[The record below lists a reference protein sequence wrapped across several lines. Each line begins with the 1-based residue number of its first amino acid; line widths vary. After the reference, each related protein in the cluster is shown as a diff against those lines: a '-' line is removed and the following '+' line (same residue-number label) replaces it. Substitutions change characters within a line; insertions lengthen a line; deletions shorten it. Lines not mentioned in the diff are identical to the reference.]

1 MVIRFLHSLRT
12 RLILLTVL
20 VEIVMISAIVW
31 NSERL
36 AEAHLVRQFELR
48 RAEIS
53 LLLQAAIAP
62 AMVQRDYAS
71 ISETLS
77 NASQLQGFKYL
88 RMLDET
94 GQTVASA
101 GEQGTDKGSRMLDF
115 SLPVMLEG
123 RNYGQLNGAIDLGFL
138 EQARQEMLS
147 QNFGLAL
154 IGILLSSLILGA
166 IALWLTSRL
175 AQLVTASHRLAE
187 ESDFTPLP
195 VKGRDDLAQVIRAFN
210 QMAQTIAKRVQDLR
224 TAESRQRALASAI
237 DTERSR
243 LDALLSAMRE
253 GLVFVDQEERI
264 CYLNPAFAKLWL
276 VSLDGQTTQ
285 MPLADLC
292 SWLAASLREDA
303 RVQLFKGG
311 DHPEELTLK
320 DGRIVTQQ
328 GIPVSGTDRSQL
340 GYLWIFEDV
349 TSQRQ
354 MNEHLVFMAERDPLT
369 KLANRARFNAELEQL
384 VAAYQRDKTQQGA
397 VLYLDLDE
405 FKAINDSFGHRAG
418 DKVLQRAA
426 DAIGNLVRI
435 NELFARLGGDE
446 FAIIAPGADQHGACR
461 LAERIV
467 QSLTTLSFEF
477 EGRRI
482 GLTCS
487 LGIAL
492 LPEHASRS
500 EELVS
505 RADAAMYQ
513 AKRSGKNCWRIYR
526 PDLDESAS
534 MLSHLGWNEKIQSAL
549 TDNRFVLHF
558 QGIHDALTRK
568 ISHYEV
574 LIRMLDAEKPSEL
587 LLPGSFIPAAERTGR
602 IVDIDRWVVQ
612 AAIEKLAHVP
622 DLPSLAVNVSARTF
636 DDPMF
641 TGIIRKLLTQHQ
653 VAPRRLIIELTETAA
668 LANIADAERF
678 IADLRQLG
686 CTVCLDDFGVG
697 FSSFA
702 YLKHLSADVLKI
714 DGMFIRNLLNSR
726 EDRVFVQAIVEVAR
740 GLGKKTVA
748 EFVGDDQTL
757 ALLAE
762 MGVDYAQGYHLS
774 FPIAEISAP

>member
-101 GEQGTDKGSRMLDF
+101 GEQSTDKGSRMLDF

-303 RVQLFKGG
+303 RAQLFKGG

-748 EFVGDDQTL
+748 E
-757 ALLAE
+757 

>member
-1 MVIRFLHSLRT
+1 MAIRLLHSLRI

-20 VEIVMISAIVW
+20 VEIVMISAMVW

-71 ISETLS
+71 ISETLNS
-77 NASQLQGFKYL
+77 ARQLQGFEYL
-88 RMLDET
+88 RMVDES
-94 GQTVASA
+94 GQLVASTEGPA
-101 GEQGTDKGSRMLDF
+101 QGQGGKRLEF
-115 SLPVMLEG
+115 ALPITLEG
-123 RNYGQLNGAIDLGFL
+123 RSYGQLNAAIDLGFL
-138 EQARQEMLS
+138 EQARQQMLA
-147 QNFGLAL
+147 QNLGLAL
-154 IGILLSSLILGA
+154 AGILLSSLILGA

-175 AQLVTASHRLAE
+175 SQLVSASHRLAE
-187 ESDFTPLP
+187 EAEFTPLA
-195 VKGRDDLAQVIRAFN
+195 VKGSDDLAQVIRAFN

-224 TAESRQRALASAI
+224 DAEARQRALASAI

-264 CYLNPAFAKLWL
+264 CFLNPAFAKLWL
-276 VSLDGQTTQ
+276 VSLDGQTMQ
-285 MPLADLC
+285 MPLADLRN
-292 SWLAASLREDA
+292 WLSASLGEEA
-303 RVQLFKGG
+303 RTRLFKG
-311 DHPEELTLK
+311 DEHPQELMLA
-320 DGRIVTQQ
+320 DGRIITQQ
-328 GIPVSGTDRSQL
+328 GIPVAGTGQDRL

-354 MNEHLVFMAERDPLT
+354 MNEHLIFMAERDPLT

-384 VAAYQRDKTQQGA
+384 VAAHQRDDSLQGA

-426 DAIGNLVRI
+426 DAIGKLVRI

-446 FAIIAPGADQHGACR
+446 FAIIAPGADQNGACR

-467 QSLTTLSFEF
+467 QSLTALSFEF
-477 EGRRI
+477 DGQRV

-492 LPEHASRS
+492 LPEHARNS

-526 PDLDESAS
+526 SDLDESAS

-549 TDNRFVLHF
+549 VDNRFVLHF
-558 QGIHDALTRK
+558 QGIHDAFTRK
-568 ISHYEV
+568 VSHYEV
-574 LIRMLDAEKPSEL
+574 LIRMLDADKPSEL

-602 IVDIDRWVVQ
+602 IVDIDRWVVE
-612 AAIEKLAHVP
+612 AAIEKLAAAP

-641 TGIIRKLLTQHQ
+641 TSIIRRLLSEHQ
-653 VAPRRLIIELTETAA
+653 VAPKRLIIELTETAA
-668 LANIADAERF
+668 LANIADSERF

-726 EDRVFVQAIVEVAR
+726 EDQVFVRAIVEVAR

-774 FPIAEISAP
+774 FPIAEISAS

>member
-77 NASQLQGFKYL
+77 NASRLQSFKYL

-187 ESDFTPLP
+187 ASDFTPLP

-303 RVQLFKGG
+303 RAQLFKGG

-492 LPEHASRS
+492 LPEHASSS

-534 MLSHLGWNEKIQSAL
+534 MLSHLGWNEKIKSAL

-558 QGIHDALTRK
+558 QGIHDSLTRK

>member
-101 GEQGTDKGSRMLDF
+101 GEQSTDKGSRMLDF

-195 VKGRDDLAQVIRAFN
+195 VKGRDDLAQVICAFN

-303 RVQLFKGG
+303 RAQLFKGG

-748 EFVGDDQTL
+748 E
-757 ALLAE
+757 